1 MKMKWEEPRIDV
13 QQFIPNEYVA
23 ACYYGNCNISGRVYM
38 DSNHNGQYDEGID
51 QYKNTNTACT
61 HNFSVTGQ
69 DSPQPQ
75 ANAFVVSENWVPG
88 YWEGGLPW
96 EGGHYVPGH
105 TETTA
110 TPVYNFDN
118 VHVATMDSIHTH
130 ERPNHS

>member
-13 QQFIPNEYVA
+13 QQFTPNEYVA
-23 ACYYGNCNISGRVYM
+23 ACYYGNCNISGEVFM
-38 DSNHNGQYDEGID
+38 DTNHNGQYDVDDDE
-51 QYKNTNTACT
+51 YKYYNSACQ

-75 ANAFVVSENWVPG
+75 ANAFVVDREWVTDWWGPI
-88 YWEGGLPW
+88 PV
-96 EGGHYVPGH
+96 GGHWEVH
-105 TETTA
+105 SA
-110 TPVYNFDN
+110 TPVYNFDD